1 MSSLWSQSEKS
12 ISGPEGK
19 EALFTFGDLIGSGGR
34 GFDVDADASADADGL
49 EVDAT
54 IGMGVGRTYFAN
66 IDSRLSKA
74 ASRCGGIT
82 SSSTFSVVSIPFDVD
97 LDLMGSTGG
106 SPSRLPPRTLNPEA
120 EL

>member
-1 MSSLWSQSEKS
+1 M
-12 ISGPEGK
+12 SGPEGK

-34 GFDVDADASADADGL
+34 GFDVDADADADVDGL
-49 EVDAT
+49 KVDAT
-54 IGMGVGRTYFAN
+54 IGMGEGRTYFAK
-66 IDSRLSKA
+66 IDSRLNKA

-82 SSSTFSVVSIPFDVD
+82 SSSSLSFVSIPFNVD